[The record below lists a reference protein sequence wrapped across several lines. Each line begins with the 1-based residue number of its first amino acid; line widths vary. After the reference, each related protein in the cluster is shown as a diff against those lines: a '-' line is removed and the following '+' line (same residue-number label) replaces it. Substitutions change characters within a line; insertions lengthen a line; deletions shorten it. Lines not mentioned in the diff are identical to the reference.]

1 MAVRAPNE
9 RQAGGTRQLDRPP
22 IEIDAPRVEVRELDR
37 VENVDLAEQ
46 SASQRIL
53 GGKEGMGGDHQ
64 PLGGLVSPQ
73 IGERP
78 QHGKGHIEVVDQ
90 DVAPLDGGLRSR
102 DEDDPPIGRIVDQPL
117 AERTEIVVGDAE
129 DVVAFARRAVDEGR
143 GVVGDAGLT
152 LAGVQMEVDLQPAGH
167 STVTLLARLRGW
179 STSQPRSTAMWYARS
194 WRGSTLISGINKSVD
209 GGIDRK
215 STRLNSSH
223 VRISY
228 AVFCLKK

>member
-1 MAVRAPNE
+1 
-9 RQAGGTRQLDRPP
+9 
-22 IEIDAPRVEVRELDR
+22 
-37 VENVDLAEQ
+37 
-46 SASQRIL
+46 
-53 GGKEGMGGDHQ
+53 MGVDHQ

-78 QHGKGHIEVVDQ
+78 QHGEGHIEVVDQ

-117 AERTEIVVGDAE
+117 AERAEIVVGDAE

-167 STVTLLARLRGW
+167 STVTLRSEEHTSELQSLAYLVCRL
-179 STSQPRSTAMWYARS
+179 
-194 WRGSTLISGINKSVD
+194 L
-209 GGIDRK
+209 
-215 STRLNSSH
+215 LE
-223 VRISY
+223 
-228 AVFCLKK
+228 KKKTDIHYYLLEDHS

>member
-1 MAVRAPNE
+1 
-9 RQAGGTRQLDRPP
+9 
-22 IEIDAPRVEVRELDR
+22 
-37 VENVDLAEQ
+37 
-46 SASQRIL
+46 
-53 GGKEGMGGDHQ
+53 MGGDHQ

-78 QHGKGHIEVVDQ
+78 QHGEGHIEVVDQ

-209 GGIDRK
+209 GGMATTWWARRTISASPSWAMAMTRPDRK

-223 VRISY
+223 GYISY
-228 AVFCLKK
+228 AVFCLKKKKTKQKIMTREN